1 MLGNINKLVEAEQE
15 LSDTPGS
22 VLLDIVVPKLGEK
35 KLSKI
40 PLLVGGESGLD
51 LVTLDETKEGAP
63 LVHTLR
69 QQARTIPSV
78 RVYCEPKITSQVRKR
93 FDAIYP
99 MSDVPS
105 HREDEYDLTEY

>member
-1 MLGNINKLVEAEQE
+1 MLGNIDKLVEAEQE
-15 LSDTPGS
+15 LSDEPGS
-22 VLLDIVVPKLGEK
+22 VVLDIVVPKLGEK

-40 PLLVGGESGLD
+40 PLLVGGESGMD

-78 RVYCEPKITSQVRKR
+78 RVYCEPKIARNVRKR
-93 FDAIYP
+93 FDSLYP
-99 MSDVPS
+99 LSDAPTY
-105 HREDEYDLTEY
+105 REDEYDLTEY